1 MPFARRT
8 TRRSRH
14 LPRALALAAACFAPL
29 APLASLAAQEALV
42 ISDPVPLEK
51 RVEIDKGKGLREM
64 QKIIVPAVILR
75 LSARGSLTV
84 TNQGRFF
91 ETDGNTAKA
100 TAKFIV
106 GGLDKA
112 YIQGLAKQ
120 LQDDFVARLRS
131 AGYTVL
137 TYDDIKSHAEVTG
150 MKRYKP
156 DEIYGVPTGG
166 PTGSKNTYLMAF
178 PSDEQAIDP
187 PFQGYG
193 WGFRKIMKEMDA
205 GLMVPEYLVDAPLLT
220 GSKRNG
226 ISSRGASVSVLPEMT
241 VGVYLPFSTPKG
253 GWGWVTLKG
262 PIGDLAD
269 SVGTIG
275 EAKDNSPEFANALN
289 KSLSLITGLGG
300 ISAKSG
306 VYGMIPDRT
315 LYTNALLRGV
325 VSFHMAAERAIR
337 EEKNKP

>member
-1 MPFARRT
+1 MPA
-8 TRRSRH
+8 RSRTVTV
-14 LPRALALAAACFAPL
+14 LLAVAALAAAL
-29 APLASLAAQEALV
+29 LVASTLSAQTVTL
-42 ISDPVPLEK
+42 SDPVALEK
-51 RVEIDKGKGLREM
+51 RIDVDRGKGLREM
-64 QKIIVPAVILR
+64 QKIIVPAVLLR
-75 LSARGSLTV
+75 VSSRGSLTV

-112 YIQGLAKQ
+112 YLQGLAKQ

-137 TYDDIKSHAEVTG
+137 TYDDIKANAEVTG

-156 DEIYGVPTGG
+156 DEVYGMPTGG

-187 PFQGYG
+187 PFQGYA
-193 WGFRKIMKEMDA
+193 WGFRKVMKELDA

-220 GSKRNG
+220 GSKKHG
-226 ISSRGASVSVLPEMT
+226 ISSRGASVSVLPEMM
-241 VGVYLPFSTPKG
+241 VSVFLPFSTPKG
-253 GWGWVTLKG
+253 GWGSIKLNG
-262 PIGDLAD
+262 PMGDLAD

-300 ISAKSG
+300 IQSKSG

-325 VSFHMAAERAIR
+325 VSFHMAAETAIKV
-337 EEKNKP
+337 EKNKQ